1 MTRPRFSHINH
12 ESSRKAFETLV
23 IEYDPHR
30 ISVLISITNLAERH
44 LRLIGTAPQGHKFI
58 FPISITN
65 LAERHLRHLAIAE
78 YNPLLL
84 NINHESSRKAFETPY
99 NFALLKT
106 ARAVL
111 ISITNLAER
120 HLRLSMAAFQSGHGD
135 VNINHESS
143 RKAFETSLSRLS
155 LSSSLP
161 HINHESSRKAFETWL
176 LMYPLAPPTGAYQSR
191 I

>member
-1 MTRPRFSHINH
+1 MD
-12 ESSRKAFETLV
+12 A
-23 IEYDPHR
+23 
-30 ISVLISITNLAERH
+30 ISITNLAERH

-84 NINHESSRKAFETPY
+84 NINHESSRKAFETPPLWSQGWRWPPRHINHESSRKAFETPY

-120 HLRLSMAAFQSGHGD
+120 HLRLLR
-135 VNINHESS
+135 VE
-143 RKAFETSLSRLS
+143 K
-155 LSSSLP
+155 P
-161 HINHESSRKAFETWL
+161 HQLRDFVE
-176 LMYPLAPPTGAYQSR
+176 YQSR